1 MLSQDAFLFQAG
13 ILDNL
18 DKILAR
24 EIELGNFANVTEDT
38 YRLPPDGMP
47 YELPMPKVP
56 RAPMAPPPVTGGP
69 GPLPDVIGGQPM
81 AGNPQPMIVPTTSLS
96 SPSGA
101 MGPMTPIGAQPT
113 YQQQQ
118 FSFMPATPGSA
129 TRSSF
134 EGLPTTPPPLT
145 VQSPPADGTAHL
157 IHQVS
162 KSTHTIFLFYL
173 AKGSRLSKGR
183 HGHK

>member
-1 MLSQDAFLFQAG
+1 MFRTFTSFFCLFQAG

-18 DKILAR
+18 EKILAR

-56 RAPMAPPPVTGGP
+56 RAPMAPPPPPVTGVP
-69 GPLPDVIGGQPM
+69 GSLPDVIGGQPM

-96 SPSGA
+96 SPNGP

-113 YQQQQ
+113 YQQQQQQ

-145 VQSPPADGTAHL
+145 VQSPPAEGGAHL
-157 IHQVS
+157 IHQVH
-162 KSTHTIFLFYL
+162 KSTHYFVFGLGIDY
-173 AKGSRLSKGR
+173 
-183 HGHK
+183 

>member
-1 MLSQDAFLFQAG
+1 M
-13 ILDNL
+13 
-18 DKILAR
+18 
-24 EIELGNFANVTEDT
+24 GNFANVTEDT

-101 MGPMTPIGAQPT
+101 MGPMTPIGAQPA

-145 VQSPPADGTAHL
+145 VQSPRADGTAHL

-162 KSTHTIFLFYL
+162 KSTHFFLV
-173 AKGSRLSKGR
+173 LSG
-183 HGHK
+183 